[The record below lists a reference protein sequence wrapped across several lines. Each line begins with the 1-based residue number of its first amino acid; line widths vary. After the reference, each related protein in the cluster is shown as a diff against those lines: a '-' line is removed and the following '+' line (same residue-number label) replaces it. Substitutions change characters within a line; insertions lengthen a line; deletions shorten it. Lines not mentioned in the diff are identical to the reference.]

1 MELLDYDSDTNKLLS
16 NSVSQWEDLALT
28 KTLFEKEVLLCPYD
42 SAFDASFCEIM
53 HTELLQ
59 IQK

>member
-53 HTELLQ
+53 HTELQQ